1 MNRIRSDHGSEGSV
15 GLGSVGSGG
24 SVGMSDVG
32 AGVGVG
38 CADGTVGTAVAAA
51 EGAGAGVDG
60 AAIVGTEVR
69 AGAPVIDGDDAGAV
83 GPDEACGRCV
93 DATDSVASGRCC
105 DARAGAGE
113 RAGPAEVRAGGAVA
127 GELSSVP
134 NTPERALSL
143 GTMTRTPTT
152 TPSVAPK
159 MISRSCSIPLSFA
172 SKSATSRL
180 PDPTRCAPSTDAD
193 DRSGQ
198 GDDRLTLGVP
208 AQAGASGLP
217 INQWCP

>member
-1 MNRIRSDHGSEGSV
+1 MLWVLRLPARREMNRIRSDQGSEGSV

-51 EGAGAGVDG
+51 EAAGAGVDV
-60 AAIVGTEVR
+60 AIVGTEVR
-69 AGAPVIDGDDAGAV
+69 AGAPVIDGDDAGPV

-93 DATDSVASGRCC
+93 GAPDAVGS
-105 DARAGAGE
+105 
-113 RAGPAEVRAGGAVA
+113 GPAEVRAGAAVA
-127 GELSSVP
+127 SGLSPVSD
-134 NTPERALSL
+134 TPERTLSL
-143 GTMTRTPTT
+143 GTITRTPTT
-152 TPSVAPK
+152 TPSVAP
-159 MISRSCSIPLSFA
+159 MIISRSCSIPLSFA

-198 GDDRLTLGVP
+198 GDDRLTLAVP